1 MAAKTPAMSPS
12 DMPYTEVLDRVTGPR
27 RAEADDLVAMMR
39 EVTGEEPVV
48 WAGRIIG
55 FGIGRYRY
63 ESGHGGTVPLAAFAT
78 NARQHTVYLGGGFQ
92 EKYPKLLGE
101 LGPHRAT
108 TGCLHVTRLSKVD
121 ASVLRILVERTV
133 RVARAV
139 DAAVDDDQE
148 SS

>member
-1 MAAKTPAMSPS
+1 MSTKAPAMSPS
-12 DMPYTEVLDRVTGPR
+12 DTPYTEVLDRVTGPR

-55 FGIGRYRY
+55 FGTGRYRY
-63 ESGHGGTVPLAAFAT
+63 ETGHGGTVPLAAFAT
-78 NARQHTVYLGGGFQ
+78 NNRQHTVYLSGGFR
-92 EKYPKLLGE
+92 EKYPRLLAD

-108 TGCLHVTRLSKVD
+108 TGCLHITRLAKVNVG
-121 ASVLRILVERTV
+121 VLRTLVERTV

-139 DAAVDDDQE
+139 DAATDR
-148 SS
+148 